1 MKYFFHDILRSIF
14 APRRLYTEIHLGLRS
29 PSWLFV
35 ALYCAIYMAYTIYGA
50 FAGLT
55 PPVEPLLKIE
65 LDSYYLVQ
73 SYYEAPLVFA
83 MWILAA
89 GIIHVLAR
97 FFEGK
102 GDFDR
107 TLRMTGYSLW
117 VPWMILLPF
126 DILPTSDLVYNLVL
140 GICMLLMLA
149 GTTIATEIEEGIEWG
164 YAFLCSLVAILAISV
179 LLFTM
184 IR

>member
-14 APRRLYTEIHLGLRS
+14 APRRLYTEMHLGLRS

-35 ALYCAIYMAYTIYGA
+35 AIYCAIYMAYTIWGA
-50 FAGLT
+50 FVGRT
-55 PPVEPLLKIE
+55 PPVEPLLKID

-73 SYYEAPLVFA
+73 SYYEGPLVLA

-89 GIIHVLAR
+89 GIIHVLGGI
-97 FFEGK
+97 FGGK

-107 TLRMTGYSLW
+107 MLRMTGYSLW
-117 VPWMILLPF
+117 VPWAILIPF
-126 DILPTSDLVYNLVL
+126 DIFPTPELAYDLVL
-140 GICMLLMLA
+140 GACMLLMLA
-149 GTTIATEIEEGIEWG
+149 GTTLATEIEAGIAWG
-164 YAFLCSLVAILAISV
+164 HAFLCSLVAIVTISI
-179 LLFTM
+179 LLFTL